1 MSHLSKYVSVLAG
14 CVILSATCVRGD
26 DWPQWMGPNRDAKVA
41 NFKAPAAWPTALT
54 AKWKTAVGQGDS
66 TPALVKGKLYVI
78 GRQDAD
84 EVTTCLDA
92 AAGTVVWSDKY
103 AAQVVT
109 GASARAHPGPRS
121 SPLVIDG
128 HVITLGVAGILS
140 CLNADTGKLE
150 WRKDEFPKV
159 VPQYFVGMSPIV
171 VDGLVIAHLGGKGNA
186 ALEAFDLKTGDIKWK
201 WAADGPA
208 YASPVVLTVAGTKQ
222 IVTMTDSNIVGISA
236 ADGKLLWQ
244 TPFTVTGM
252 AYNAATPIVNGS
264 TIIFTGQN
272 RGTTA
277 IKVDKS
283 GDTFAATQVWKNPTV
298 STQFNTPVLK
308 DGLLYGLS
316 DKGTLFCLKAS
327 DGTTA
332 WTDPTARGGNF
343 ASIVDA
349 GSVLL
354 ALPSNSTLLAFK
366 PSDKA
371 YDEVAKIKVSS
382 AATFAYPVIDGNNM
396 YIRDDTSVSLFVVGP

>member
-1 MSHLSKYVSVLAG
+1 MSVLAG
-14 CVILSATCVRGD
+14 CVILSAASVRGD

-41 NFKAPAAWPTALT
+41 NFKAPAAWPSALT

-66 TPALVKGKLYVI
+66 TPALLKGKLYAF

-92 AAGTVVWSDKY
+92 ATGNVLWTDKY
-103 AAQVVT
+103 AAPTVA
-109 GASARAHPGPRS
+109 GPSARAHAGPRS
-121 SPLVIDG
+121 SPVIADG
-128 HVITLGVAGILS
+128 HVITLGVSGILS
-140 CLNADTGKLE
+140 CLNADTGKME
-150 WRKDEFPKV
+150 WRKDDIKTF
-159 VPQYFVGMSPIV
+159 PQYYVGMSPIV
-171 VDGLVIAHLGGKGNA
+171 VDGLAIAHLGTRGSG
-186 ALEAFDLKTGDIKWK
+186 ALEAFDLKTGDVKWK
-201 WAADGPA
+201 WAADGPG
-208 YASPVVLTVAGTKQ
+208 YASPVVLTVGGTKQ
-222 IVTMTDSNIVGISA
+222 IVTMTEANIVGISA

-244 TPFTVTGM
+244 TPFAVTGM
-252 AYNAATPIVNGS
+252 AYNAATPIVDGS
-264 TIIFTGQN
+264 TIIFTGQA

-277 IKVDKS
+277 VKIEKS
-283 GDTFAATQVWKNPTV
+283 GDTFTATQVWKNPAA

-316 DKGTLFCLKAS
+316 DRGLLFCLKAS
-327 DGTTA
+327 DGATA
-332 WTDPTARGGNF
+332 WTDTTARGGNY
-343 ASIVDA
+343 AAIVDA

-382 AATFAYPVIDGNNM
+382 AATYAYPVIDGNKL
-396 YIRDDTSVSLFVVGP
+396 YIRDDTSVSLFVIE